1 MGTLR
6 STLPVTRWG
15 WERGTPIDRYYIE
28 SFLNRHRA
36 DIRGRVLEVKDDN
49 YSRRFG
55 QEPLDAQV
63 LDIDAGN
70 SAATIVA
77 DLAAADSI
85 PSCSFDCFILTNTLQ
100 YIIDLDSAVRH
111 SHRILRPGGVLLATV
126 PTICRIDLPI
136 YPDYWRFTPAIC
148 RKLFEKHFAPEKV
161 RVEPL
166 GNVLSAI
173 AFLKGLPAQDLN
185 RPELDYKDVA
195 YPVITSIRAVK

>member
-15 WERGTPIDRYYIE
+15 WERGTPVDRYYIE

-36 DIRGRVLEVKDDN
+36 DIRGRVLEVKNSD

-63 LDIDAGN
+63 LDIDAAN
-70 SAATIVA
+70 PQATIVA

-85 PSCSFDCFILTNTLQ
+85 PSCSFDCFILTSTLQ
-100 YIIDLDSAVRH
+100 YILDVDSAVRH
-111 SHRILRPGGVLLATV
+111 SHRILRPGGVLLVTV
-126 PTICRIDLPI
+126 PAVSRIDLQASA
-136 YPDYWRFTPAIC
+136 DYWRFTPAIC
-148 RKLFEKHFAPEKV
+148 RNWFEKHFAPEKV
-161 RVEPL
+161 QVEAA

-173 AFLKGLPAQDLN
+173 SFLKGLAAQDLKKS
-185 RPELDYKDVA
+185 ELDYQDAA
-195 YPVITSIRAVK
+195 YPVIIAIRAVK